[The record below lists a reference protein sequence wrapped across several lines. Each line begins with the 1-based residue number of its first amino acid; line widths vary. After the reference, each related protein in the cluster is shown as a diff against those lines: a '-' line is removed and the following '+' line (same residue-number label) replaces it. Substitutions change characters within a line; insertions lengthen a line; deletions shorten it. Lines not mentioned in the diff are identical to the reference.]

1 MSFTINS
8 SNTAADI
15 AEFLESYRFG
25 RKMIEINKYEKEYFG
40 GRDNPD
46 AGWAVGEDDEAYI
59 KAKMFEV
66 KRFVTS
72 LPPDDRKL
80 FLFYHYIR
88 CESVERCAE
97 LLRISRRSAYRL
109 KRRALEYAAIKYR
122 SFSKK
127 EYEQ

>member
-1 MSFTINS
+1 MSFTVEKN
-8 SNTAADI
+8 AGADI
-15 AEFLESYRFG
+15 VEFLEYYRFG
-25 RKMIEINKYEKEYFG
+25 HKMIEINKYEKEYFG
-40 GRDNPD
+40 RRDNS
-46 AGWAVGEDDEAYI
+46 GGVIGEDDEAYI
-59 KAKMFEV
+59 KAKIFEV

-88 CESVERCAE
+88 CETVERCAE
-97 LLRISRRSAYRL
+97 LLKISRRSAYRL

-122 SFSKK
+122 SFSRR